1 MSWVKENCLSL
12 AGLLKYLSAREKLNL
27 FIFIKAKEL
36 QQRRRGELIGE
47 NIKKKKKNIF
57 HFCLLKEFTSMF
69 ISAKQLWSAIVSTA
83 SNLLSGVHILFS
95 HSLSTITFFICF
107 MTSFWCGQLK
117 KEPRH
122 FVYLKPERKKQN
134 PQCHKKDEHEISAG
148 AYVTLL
154 TFLIEFIYLST
165 INNLW
170 CNTQRYANEQFKF
183 NEFLM
188 TKQIISRAWCGV
200 HVIWKGMN
208 LRVLFSVWV
217 HTA

>member
-1 MSWVKENCLSL
+1 MRSNCLEWDGILFEPWDKMIQPQNTYRCEVMSWVKENCLSL

-122 FVYLKPERKKQN
+122 FVYLKPERKKQKPSMSKERRTRDLCRRICYITYFSN
-134 PQCHKKDEHEISAG
+134 WIH
-148 AYVTLL
+148 L
-154 TFLIEFIYLST
+154 FIY
-165 INNLW
+165 N
-170 CNTQRYANEQFKF
+170 
-183 NEFLM
+183 
-188 TKQIISRAWCGV
+188 
-200 HVIWKGMN
+200 
-208 LRVLFSVWV
+208 
-217 HTA
+217 